1 MDINVIKELIA
12 VAKANGVSALEVEE
26 NGFKVRVEN
35 GIISSSAPVS
45 QPVQYAATET
55 AATLA
60 QPAAQVSTPAQE
72 AAAADDSAGYDYVK
86 SPMVGIFNS
95 LKKLGRTE
103 IKPGDKI
110 APDTVI
116 CAIEAMKM
124 MCDIEAEV
132 SGELVEF
139 MCNDGDQVEFGQLI
153 AKVKK

>member
-35 GIISSSAPVS
+35 GIISSSVPTA
-45 QPVQYAATET
+45 QPIQYAATET
-55 AATLA
+55 AATPV
-60 QPAAQVSTPAQE
+60 QPAAQVN
-72 AAAADDSAGYDYVK
+72 AAAADDNASYDYIK

-95 LKKLGRTE
+95 LKKLGRQE

-139 MCNDGDQVEFGQLI
+139 MCNDGDQVEFGQLL

>member
-12 VAKANGVSALEVEE
+12 IAKANGVSALEVEE

-35 GIISSSAPVS
+35 GIVASSSPAVQSAPCIADTAALPQPSVQTNAPV
-45 QPVQYAATET
+45 QDNAAEDN
-55 AATLA
+55 A
-60 QPAAQVSTPAQE
+60 S
-72 AAAADDSAGYDYVK
+72 YDYVK

-95 LKKLGRTE
+95 LKKLGRQE
-103 IKPGDKI
+103 INPGDKI

-139 MCNDGDQVEFGQLI
+139 MCSDGDQVEFGQLL

>member
-35 GIISSSAPVS
+35 GIIASSAPTA
-45 QPVQYAATET
+45 QPVQYAVET
-55 AATLA
+55 A
-60 QPAAQVSTPAQE
+60 PADQTASQSEVPAQE
-72 AAAADDSAGYDYVK
+72 TVRTDVNAVGYDYVK

-124 MCDIEAEV
+124 MCDIEAEI

-139 MCNDGDQVEFGQLI
+139 MCNDGDQVEFGQLL

>member
-35 GIISSSAPVS
+35 GIISSSVPMA
-45 QPVQYAATET
+45 QPVQYA
-55 AATLA
+55 
-60 QPAAQVSTPAQE
+60 VE
-72 AAAADDSAGYDYVK
+72 AAAVQTVSQTEVPVQEAVTTDENAAGYDYVK

-95 LKKLGRTE
+95 LKKLGRPE

-139 MCNDGDQVEFGQLI
+139 MCNDGDQVEFGQLL

>member
-12 VAKANGVSALEVEE
+12 IAKANGVSALEVEE

-35 GIISSSAPVS
+35 GIISSSSPL
-45 QPVQYAATET
+45 QPAAHATE
-55 AATLA
+55 AAPA
-60 QPAAQVSTPAQE
+60 QPAEITSAAVPVAAPKPAE
-72 AAAADDSAGYDYVK
+72 ADDASYDYIK

-95 LKKLGRTE
+95 LKKRGRPE

-110 APDTVI
+110 APATDI

-139 MCNDGDQVEFGQLI
+139 MCNDGDQVEFGQLL